1 MTEKAVR
8 EGLQRRRL
16 LWAAML
22 ASALIGL
29 GACAL
34 VLSLGERTPR
44 DLDVIAYGAVSL
56 AVGAPFVSS
65 LLRLRLAGD
74 APASVVEIEAA
85 RRRSDAAFLAGLA
98 ISDAAILICGL
109 AWVLSHRNWPL
120 YAAVLPVA
128 TMAAAFPRREE

>member
-1 MTEKAVR
+1 MHEKAVL

-16 LWAAML
+16 LWGAML

-34 VLSLGERTPR
+34 VWSLGDRTPR
-44 DLDVIAYGAVSL
+44 GLDGIAYGAVAV

-74 APASVVEIEAA
+74 APASVIESEAA

-98 ISDAAILICGL
+98 ISDAAILICGF
-109 AWVLSHRNWPL
+109 AWVLSNRTWPL